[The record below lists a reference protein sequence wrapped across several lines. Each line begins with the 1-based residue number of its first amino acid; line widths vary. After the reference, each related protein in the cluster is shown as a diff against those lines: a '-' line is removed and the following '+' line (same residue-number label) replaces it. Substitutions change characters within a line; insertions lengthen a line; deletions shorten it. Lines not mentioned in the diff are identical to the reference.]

1 MNKYLD
7 FITETIKGRTLYRIL
22 FQQEVFCAQKF
33 ITGKVLDIGS
43 GGKPSYEKYLPK
55 NIEYIKTD
63 YQEKNGIDKVVDFNN
78 RLPFEAGSVDTVFL
92 FHNLYIA
99 NDPKTTLVEVNRVL
113 KKGGHLLISNPFGV
127 NVMAEPNDFGRLTK
141 QGLGRLLAEAGFE
154 VVEMKQIGDRFSVI
168 AYTLHAFFLIWPI
181 RLITN
186 AIAQVCD
193 KLIPSGM
200 KRTHPFPLGYFYVA
214 RK

>member
-1 MNKYLD
+1 MNTFLD
-7 FITETIKGRTLYRIL
+7 FIQQTIKGRTLYRIL
-22 FQQEVFCAQKF
+22 FQQEVFHAQNF
-33 ITGKVLDIGS
+33 VTGKVLDIGS

-63 YQEKNGIDKVVDFNN
+63 YREKDGIDKVVNFND
-78 RLPFEAGSVDTVFL
+78 RLPFEAGTIDTVFL

-99 NDPKTTLVEVNRVL
+99 NDPKATLAEVNRVL
-113 KKGGHLLISNPFGV
+113 KKGGHVLISNPFGV

-141 QGLGRLLAEAGFE
+141 QGLDKLLAEAEFE
-154 VVEMKQIGDRFSVI
+154 VIKVKQIGDRFSVI
-168 AYTLHAFFLIWPI
+168 AYALHAFFLIWPI
-181 RLITN
+181 RIIFNSVAL
-186 AIAQVCD
+186 VCD

-200 KRTHPFPLGYFYVA
+200 RKNHPFPLGYFYVA

>member
-22 FQQEVFCAQKF
+22 FQQEVFRAQEF
-33 ITGKVLDIGS
+33 IAGKVLDIGS

-63 YQEKNGIDKVVDFNN
+63 YTQKNGIDKVVNFNE
-78 RLPFEAGSVDTVFL
+78 RLPFEVGTIDTVFL

-99 NDPKTTLVEVNRVL
+99 NDPLQTLSEVNRVL

-141 QGLGRLLAEAGFE
+141 QGLERLLSEAGFE
-154 VVEMKQIGDRFSVI
+154 IGEAKQIGDRFSVV
-168 AYTLHAFFLIWPI
+168 AYALHAFFLVWPI
-181 RLITN
+181 RIIFSSL
-186 AIAQVCD
+186 ALVCD
-193 KLIPSGM
+193 KLIPLGM
-200 KRTHPFPLGYFYVA
+200 RKTHPFPLGYFYVA